1 MSSLVIIIRNFY
13 QKAQQ
18 KKVNIQKK
26 NPLKFKTVK
35 WIAYQL
41 ITIVNIQEMTL
52 SFVTAK
58 FQQTL
63 KDRLLIINILFQK
76 VLKLIKVKNN

>member
-1 MSSLVIIIRNFY
+1 LVIIIRNFY
-13 QKAQQ
+13 QKTQQ

-26 NPLKFKTVK
+26 NRLKFKTVK
-35 WIAYQL
+35 WITYQL

>member
-1 MSSLVIIIRNFY
+1 LVIIIRNFY
-13 QKAQQ
+13 QKTQQ

-26 NPLKFKTVK
+26 NRLKFKIVK

-41 ITIVNIQEMTL
+41 IAIVNIQEMTL

-63 KDRLLIINILFQK
+63 KDRPLIINILFQK